1 MINKPLGGLST
12 MSTSQD
18 NYYIPEPSHW
28 PVIAVAGIFTLLFG
42 LILSVN
48 EITAGNPIII
58 AGFAMIAYLMYG
70 WFSAVVTEN
79 LTGQYNNKVSRS
91 FRQGMFWFIASEVS
105 FFITFFGCLYYFRAI
120 TLPWLGGE
128 GHLAAS
134 NMLWEGF
141 QYTWPVLQLPDASN
155 TSYVPPK
162 EAMGP
167 WGIPFAN
174 TVILL
179 SSGVTLTWAHWGLK
193 KDSQNQLV
201 AGLALTIALGLIFF
215 VLQAYEYYHAYEEM
229 GLTLNS
235 GIYGSTFYMLTG
247 FHGFHVTIG
256 TTMLIVIMLR
266 AMKGHFTEE
275 NHFAFEAIAWY
286 WHFVDVVWIALFI
299 FVYWL

>member
-1 MINKPLGGLST
+1 
-12 MSTSQD
+12 MSTSQ
-18 NYYIPEPSHW
+18 NHYYIPEPSYW
-28 PVIAVAGIFTLLFG
+28 PVIAVGGIFSLLLG

-48 EITAGNPIII
+48 GVHIGSSIMVI
-58 AGFAMIAYLMYG
+58 GFGTIAYLMYG
-70 WFSAVVTEN
+70 WFADVVSEN
-79 LTGQYNNKVSRS
+79 LTGNYNGQVSRS

-105 FFITFFGCLYYFRAI
+105 FFITFFGCLFYFRNI

-141 QYTWPVLQLPDASN
+141 KYSWPVLHLPDATN
-155 TSYVPPK
+155 YIEPK
-162 EAMGP
+162 EAMEP
-167 WGIPFAN
+167 WGIPFLN

-193 KDSQNQLV
+193 KESKKQLV
-201 AGLALTIALGLIFF
+201 AGLVLTVILGLLFF
-215 VLQAYEYYHAYEEM
+215 GFQAYEYIHAYHEM
-229 GLTLNS
+229 DLTLNS

-256 TTMLIVIMLR
+256 TTMLIVILVR
-266 AMKGHFTEE
+266 AAKGHFTEE
-275 NHFAFEAIAWY
+275 NHFAFEAVAWY